1 MSNAKKYFEK
11 AKKEKFAI
19 GAFNAAN
26 LETFTAIACAG
37 KNLSSP
43 IMIECSPGEIEFLGI
58 QRAVFLAKS
67 FEDEYQ
73 IPVILNLDHGTD
85 PDQIKKAVDAGFDY
99 VHFDAGKIKFE
110 DALKIAKELAVYA
123 HKKGVLIESEID
135 HIEGSSAD
143 HTKERPDTSEKLF
156 TDPVKAKKFVDET
169 EVDTFASFVG
179 NLHGIYSENKHLNLK
194 LLQEIHSLIPN
205 TYLSLHGGSGIIEK
219 DIKEAINCGV
229 VKVNVNSEMRIAFKL
244 TLQEELNTSNE
255 IASYKYMQKPIEE
268 VKKVVESKIKLFGGS
283 GKI

>member
-1 MSNAKKYFEK
+1 M
-11 AKKEKFAI
+11 
-19 GAFNAAN
+19 
-26 LETFTAIACAG
+26 
-37 KNLSSP
+37 
-43 IMIECSPGEIEFLGI
+43 
-58 QRAVFLAKS
+58 
-67 FEDEYQ
+67 
-73 IPVILNLDHGTD
+73 
-85 PDQIKKAVDAGFDY
+85 
-99 VHFDAGKIKFE
+99 
-110 DALKIAKELAVYA
+110 
-123 HKKGVLIESEID
+123 
-135 HIEGSSAD
+135 
-143 HTKERPDTSEKLF
+143 
-156 TDPVKAKKFVDET
+156 DET